1 MSVDKYLQSAL
12 IGSDADLA
20 PANDIVISSR
30 VRLARNLRDYR
41 FPAHI
46 TASERDQLIGELT
59 RIVADLEVDGIGGLD
74 VFAIS
79 ELGLMERQA
88 LVEKHL
94 LSLNIANAVEAGA
107 FAVNEDE
114 TVSLMIGEEDHLRI
128 QAILPGLNI
137 REAAELADA
146 LDNALC
152 EQVDYAYDEKYGFL
166 TSCPTNVG
174 TGIRAS
180 VMLHLP
186 ALVVT
191 KQINKIIGAA
201 TQVGLTVRGIYGEG
215 SEPLGNLFQISN
227 QVTLGRSEEEII
239 LNLQGVVEQVIE
251 LERQR
256 QQELL
261 NNNRSEIVDQ
271 IQRNYG
277 ILANATIINSKEA
290 TERLSDLRLGAAL
303 DLIEGLSPRTV
314 DELFVRIQP
323 GYLQYVAGTELNE
336 QERDVERA
344 KIIRNRI
351 SNR

>member
-1 MSVDKYLQSAL
+1 MSVDKYLESAL
-12 IGSDADLA
+12 IGAMDEQA

-46 TASERDQLIGELT
+46 SASERDQLIAELT
-59 RIVADLEVDGIGGLD
+59 RIIGGIELAGIGELD
-74 VFAIS
+74 IFAIS
-79 ELGLMERQA
+79 ELGVMERQA

-94 LSLNIANAVEAGA
+94 ISLGLANATEAGA
-107 FAVNEDE
+107 FALNADE
-114 TVSLMIGEEDHLRI
+114 AVSILIGEEDHLRI

-137 REAAELADA
+137 KQAAELADA

-180 VMLHLP
+180 VMVHLP

-191 KQINKIIGAA
+191 KQINKIIEAA

-215 SEPLGNLFQISN
+215 SESVGNLFQISN

-261 NNNRSEIVDQ
+261 NNNRTEIVDQ
-271 IQRNYG
+271 I
-277 ILANATIINSKEA
+277 
-290 TERLSDLRLGAAL
+290 LR
-303 DLIEGLSPRTV
+303 IMEFWRM
-314 DELFVRIQP
+314 
-323 GYLQYVAGTELNE
+323 LQ
-336 QERDVERA
+336 
-344 KIIRNRI
+344 
-351 SNR
+351 